1 MTRTFIMTPEFDR
14 CWRNLGL
21 TDNHLKELQE
31 MILIDPQVGRVIQ
44 GTGGLR
50 KVRYAIG
57 NKGKSGSIRVLYV
70 DLVVHEKVYL
80 ITAYPKN
87 EKDNLSDMEKAEV
100 KKLIMQLKK
109 TANERSHKK

>member
-14 CWRNLGL
+14 SWKNLGL
-21 TDNHLKELQE
+21 TDDHLKELQE
-31 MILIDPQVGRVIQ
+31 MLLLNPQTGKVIQ

-50 KVRYAIG
+50 KVRFALE
-57 NKGKSGSIRVLYV
+57 NRGKSGSIRVLYV

-87 EKDNLSDMEKAEV
+87 EKDNLTNAEKVEV
-100 KKLIMQLKK
+100 KKLIMQLKNS
-109 TANERSHKK
+109 ANERSRK

>member
-14 CWRNLGL
+14 CWKNLGL
-21 TDNHLKELQE
+21 TDDHLKELQE
-31 MILIDPQVGRVIQ
+31 MILLNPQAGRVIQ

-50 KVRYAIG
+50 KLRFALE
-57 NKGKSGSIRVLYV
+57 NKGKSGSVRVLYV
-70 DLVVHEKVYL
+70 DLVVHDKVYL

-87 EKDNLSDMEKAEV
+87 EKDNLNDNEKAEV

-109 TANERSHKK
+109 SASERSRKK